1 MPKHLHNEPKQPCAL
16 DSAWEEAEQT
26 AFRVLCDA
34 TQMTPDTN
42 AFLGDFNGTAGAFF
56 FNNESI
62 DYDGEVFY
70 APNASTF
77 EMGYTALAV
86 FLTRA
91 ECQRWAMRIM
101 AALPVC
107 GLGNIGTFRLASNAF
122 GKIEQVNLAFDSE
135 AEDATPAWQLQ
146 ANFDLVI
153 RVR

>member
-1 MPKHLHNEPKQPCAL
+1 MPKHSHEEPKQPCAS
-16 DSAWEEAEQT
+16 DAAWEEAEQT
-26 AFRVLCDA
+26 AFRVLCEA
-34 TQMTPDTN
+34 TRSVPGTN
-42 AFLGDFNGTAGAFF
+42 AFLGEFNGTAGAFY

-70 APNASTF
+70 APNATTF
-77 EMGYTALAV
+77 EMGYTALGV

-101 AALPVC
+101 QALPVC

-122 GKIEQVNLAFDSE
+122 GKIEQVNLDFGGEGDPVE
-135 AEDATPAWQLQ
+135 AWQLQ